1 MAKESAAELLADAG
15 PLASELS
22 GFAARAEQI
31 DLAGAIEGILEAR
44 GVLVA
49 EAGTGIGKTLAY
61 LVPVLTAGQRAIVST
76 GTKTLQD
83 QLFFRDLPL
92 VIRALGSSAQIALL
106 KGRGNYL
113 CTYRAQQARQSGRL
127 PTQLAVSELE
137 ALNDWSAKT
146 PDGDLTLTE
155 LISDESGL
163 WPMVT
168 STTDNCLG
176 GECPDFEDCFVAAAR
191 RKAQEADVVVVNHH
205 LLFADMAIKQS
216 GFGEVLPGAE
226 VFVIDEAHETPE
238 IASQFFSATLSMRQ
252 IRDLCRDILAE
263 SGAVSAGLATTREG
277 VGSCRNALDQ
287 LQASVAEHLPE
298 RGSWHQFIER
308 EEIRSGLQSLDQAV
322 ADLKP
327 VLEALSGSS
336 RGLDACIQRLDEL
349 QSMFDR
355 LDRSSTGGEV
365 RWYERRGR
373 GFSIHITPLDISEA
387 LTAFREQQDAAWVF
401 TSATLSVR
409 GNFDH
414 FTQQMGL
421 HDAQLLQLDSPF
433 DYKSNARL
441 WLPEGLPEPRQPEF
455 VESMLEQVLPVL
467 QASRGRAFMLF
478 TSHRALRT
486 AAQWLESRVE
496 FPLFVQGDGPRSVL
510 LQNFR
515 ESGNGIL
522 LGSSSFWGGVDV
534 IGPALSVV
542 VIDKLP
548 FAAPDDPVLAAR
560 SEELRQQGGNPF
572 TGLQLPYAVIGL
584 KQGAGR
590 LIRDINDRG
599 VLILCDARLRSRS
612 YGETFLSSLPAMQP
626 VMNRNEVI
634 EFLEDTGD

>member
-205 LLFADMAIKQS
+205 LLFADMAIK
-216 GFGEVLPGAE
+216 
-226 VFVIDEAHETPE
+226 
-238 IASQFFSATLSMRQ
+238 
-252 IRDLCRDILAE
+252 
-263 SGAVSAGLATTREG
+263 
-277 VGSCRNALDQ
+277 
-287 LQASVAEHLPE
+287 
-298 RGSWHQFIER
+298 
-308 EEIRSGLQSLDQAV
+308 
-322 ADLKP
+322 
-327 VLEALSGSS
+327 
-336 RGLDACIQRLDEL
+336 
-349 QSMFDR
+349 
-355 LDRSSTGGEV
+355 
-365 RWYERRGR
+365 
-373 GFSIHITPLDISEA
+373 
-387 LTAFREQQDAAWVF
+387 
-401 TSATLSVR
+401 
-409 GNFDH
+409 
-414 FTQQMGL
+414 
-421 HDAQLLQLDSPF
+421 
-433 DYKSNARL
+433 
-441 WLPEGLPEPRQPEF
+441 
-455 VESMLEQVLPVL
+455 
-467 QASRGRAFMLF
+467 
-478 TSHRALRT
+478 
-486 AAQWLESRVE
+486 
-496 FPLFVQGDGPRSVL
+496 
-510 LQNFR
+510 
-515 ESGNGIL
+515 
-522 LGSSSFWGGVDV
+522 
-534 IGPALSVV
+534 
-542 VIDKLP
+542 
-548 FAAPDDPVLAAR
+548 
-560 SEELRQQGGNPF
+560 
-572 TGLQLPYAVIGL
+572 
-584 KQGAGR
+584 
-590 LIRDINDRG
+590 
-599 VLILCDARLRSRS
+599 
-612 YGETFLSSLPAMQP
+612 
-626 VMNRNEVI
+626 
-634 EFLEDTGD
+634 